1 MKTNK
6 TQSKLIVGN
15 WKMNLTVHEAS
26 VLLHQLMYALP
37 ASKMERVDVAV
48 APPMIALQSLHMQ
61 AEYSKIKLAAQ
72 NFHWRDHGSV
82 TGEVSAWQLR
92 GIAAYGIV
100 GHSARA
106 QFGET
111 MTTSALKVQAALRNH
126 ITPILCVGETAEQHH
141 RDDALQIIQQQVKAG
156 LAHVTADEA
165 SSVIIAYKPIW
176 AVGSGRVA
184 MPSDIA
190 RVIAGI
196 RDQVADL
203 FGRQAAAAL
212 RVLYGGSVTTEVVR
226 PLLSVPGVDGLLIG
240 AASRKPAEFIR
251 IVETANEASQEG
263 GKDD

>member
-100 GHSARA
+100 GHSERA

-111 MTTSALKVQAALRNH
+111 MTTSALRCEITSHRFCALVRL
-126 ITPILCVGETAEQHH
+126 P
-141 RDDALQIIQQQVKAG
+141 
-156 LAHVTADEA
+156 
-165 SSVIIAYKPIW
+165 SSTIEMMHC
-176 AVGSGRVA
+176 R
-184 MPSDIA
+184 
-190 RVIAGI
+190 
-196 RDQVADL
+196 L
-203 FGRQAAAAL
+203 F
-212 RVLYGGSVTTEVVR
+212 S
-226 PLLSVPGVDGLLIG
+226 
-240 AASRKPAEFIR
+240 SR
-251 IVETANEASQEG
+251 
-263 GKDD
+263 

>member
-1 MKTNK
+1 M
-6 TQSKLIVGN
+6 
-15 WKMNLTVHEAS
+15 
-26 VLLHQLMYALP
+26 
-37 ASKMERVDVAV
+37 
-48 APPMIALQSLHMQ
+48 
-61 AEYSKIKLAAQ
+61 
-72 NFHWRDHGSV
+72 
-82 TGEVSAWQLR
+82 
-92 GIAAYGIV
+92 
-100 GHSARA
+100 
-106 QFGET
+106 
-111 MTTSALKVQAALRNH
+111 
-126 ITPILCVGETAEQHH
+126 
-141 RDDALQIIQQQVKAG
+141 KAG

-165 SSVIIAYKPIW
+165 SSVIIAYEPIW